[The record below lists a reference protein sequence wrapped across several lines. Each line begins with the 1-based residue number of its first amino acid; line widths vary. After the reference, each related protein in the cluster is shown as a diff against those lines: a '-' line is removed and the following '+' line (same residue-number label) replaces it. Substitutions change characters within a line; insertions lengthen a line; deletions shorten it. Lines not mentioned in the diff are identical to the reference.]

1 MWLSQTGCVTDF
13 SAVRE
18 IYVAELEKILPDR
31 FKGVNVD
38 IRTYDVKK
46 ATIADRL
53 FHGRNDIDGERIIF
67 NLSADGL
74 KKYQLHR

>member
-1 MWLSQTGCVTDF
+1 M
-13 SAVRE
+13 RE

-38 IRTYDVKK
+38 IRTYDVRK

-53 FHGRNDIDGERIIF
+53 FTAGTI
-67 NLSADGL
+67 
-74 KKYQLHR
+74 